1 MPIPPAVVIEPVE
14 VEVESVEAVVTMDP
28 SPRTVNTVAPLPP
41 AFMWMALND
50 VAAGLVE
57 ESCNMS
63 FVNEACVAET
73 WTVSSFS
80 ECVMLAPP
88 SDATMPLVSS
98 VIPPIVN
105 TPTPFTVNMDESDAF
120 MSRKL
125 KEELADVAMSI
136 VKRVPVYVDEVAAR
150 LSAVELSVTMVV
162 TPSLSQASP

>member
-1 MPIPPAVVIEPVE
+1 
-14 VEVESVEAVVTMDP
+14 
-28 SPRTVNTVAPLPP
+28 
-41 AFMWMALND
+41 
-50 VAAGLVE
+50 
-57 ESCNMS
+57 
-63 FVNEACVAET
+63 
-73 WTVSSFS
+73 
-80 ECVMLAPP
+80 MLAPP